1 MNLQKM
7 IYCMALH
14 NSAYLLREWQIL
26 LRDCVA
32 ACKNGGLNPLPPLYT
47 PIHAIFYSDHIRSKV

>member
-1 MNLQKM
+1 
-7 IYCMALH
+7 MALH